1 MGVVKNSRVKE
12 VSMQT
17 ITIKWY
23 GSYNLER
30 INQYDLAFDKGI
42 YAISRIWSDTE
53 TLLYIGRTK
62 REFQKRLSE
71 HDTWLKQYR
80 GQIKV
85 GLGLVVLSPNM
96 IFSEKLLADAESL
109 LIIWNETVEN
119 TSNVNTY
126 SGRALT
132 INNIG
137 RRGLLAKRISSDNLI
152 DY

>member
-1 MGVVKNSRVKE
+1 M
-12 VSMQT
+12 
-17 ITIKWY
+17 
-23 GSYNLER
+23 
-30 INQYDLAFDKGI
+30 
-42 YAISRIWSDTE
+42 
-53 TLLYIGRTK
+53 
-62 REFQKRLSE
+62 SE
-71 HDTWLKQYR
+71 HDSWLKLYR

-85 GLGLVVLSPNM
+85 RFGHMVSDN
-96 IFSEKLLADAESL
+96 ISYSEKLLADAEAL

-152 DY
+152 DIN

>member
-1 MGVVKNSRVKE
+1 
-12 VSMQT
+12 MQT
-17 ITIKWY
+17 ITIEWY
-23 GSYNLER
+23 GAFNLER
-30 INQYDLAFDKGI
+30 FNLCALASGNGI
-42 YAISRIWSDTE
+42 YAISRIWGDTE

-62 REFQKRLSE
+62 REFQRRLRE
-71 HDTWLKQYR
+71 HDTWLKLYR

-85 GLGLVVLSPNM
+85 RLGHVESNRM
-96 IFSEKLLADAESL
+96 SFSERLLADAESL

-126 SGRALT
+126 SSGRALT

-137 RRGLLAKRISSDNLI
+137 RRGLLARKVSSDNLI

>member
-1 MGVVKNSRVKE
+1 
-12 VSMQT
+12 MQT
-17 ITIKWY
+17 ITIEWH
-23 GSYNLER
+23 GSYNIER
-30 INQYDLAFDKGI
+30 INLCALASDKGI
-42 YAISRIWSDTE
+42 YAISRIWGDTE

-62 REFQKRLSE
+62 REFQSRLRE
-71 HDTWLKQYR
+71 HDHWLKLYR

-85 GLGLVVLSPNM
+85 RLGQMVSHNGV
-96 IFSEKLLADAESL
+96 FSERLLADAESL

-132 INNIG
+132 INNVG
-137 RRGLLAKRISSDNLI
+137 RRGLLAKRISSEDLI